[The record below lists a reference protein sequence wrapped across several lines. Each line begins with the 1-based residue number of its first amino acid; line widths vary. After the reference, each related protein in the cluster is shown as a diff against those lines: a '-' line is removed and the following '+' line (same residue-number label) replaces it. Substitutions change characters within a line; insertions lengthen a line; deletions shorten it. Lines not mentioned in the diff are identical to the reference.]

1 MRLETERLVLREW
14 READKGLYAEIIGD
28 PAVRRFFPSVGTFE
42 DASAG
47 IDRAI
52 QRLAVLGF
60 SFLAL
65 ERKADSRFLGM
76 LGMAPFSEAVRAAI
90 PGAPEVEIGWQLG
103 QQYWGKGYAPEA
115 ALAMLD
121 FAFGTLGLT
130 EVVAITYEGNAPS
143 RRVMEKIGMVHD
155 PEADFLHP
163 DIPDGHQL
171 RPHVLYRI
179 ASPAPREVPVSL
191 VAPR

>member
-1 MRLETERLVLREW
+1 MRIETERLVLREW
-14 READKGLYAEIIGD
+14 QETDKALYAEVIGD
-28 PAVRRFFPSVGTFE
+28 PVVRRFFPSVGSFE

-65 ERKADSRFLGM
+65 ERKADSHFLGM
-76 LGMAPFSEAVRAAI
+76 LGMAPFSDTLRAAI
-90 PGAPEVEIGWQLG
+90 PGAPAIEIGWQLG
-103 QQYWGKGYAPEA
+103 KQHWGQGYAPEA
-115 ALAMLD
+115 ARAMLEYA
-121 FAFGTLGLT
+121 FATLGLP
-130 EVVAITYEGNAPS
+130 EVVAITYAGNTPS

-163 DIPDGHQL
+163 DIPEGHRL

-179 ASPAPREVPVSL
+179 ANPALRGAPVSL
-191 VAPR
+191 VSPQ